1 MTIFSNV
8 QVDDSD
14 PLSLRSVQENDE
26 INVKQNVRQT
36 QCLGLL
42 WRALGELHDTP
53 NENFG
58 RRRKKLKTGFQIR
71 E

>member
-14 PLSLRSVQENDE
+14 PQSLRSIQENDE

-42 WRALGELHDTP
+42 WRALGELHNTA
-53 NENFG
+53 NENLG
-58 RRRKKLKTGFQIR
+58 RRRKIWITGFQIR